1 MIHVKDELKKKI
13 SDKVSS
19 CIFWLIAIIIATVAT
34 FIWQTKIALFILS
47 ITVIFFILSLI
58 ELCLVCLKLKKILS
72 DEKRKEQEKADKIF
86 ARQEPEKNLYEVLHS
101 LRNEH
106 SERLCDMAKKIG
118 VKTGDLYRIENGLE
132 KNRIKVKEVLTK
144 IEKVYNLGGIEIA
157 TLQFGFLTTY
167 GEKSKDA
174 N

>member
-1 MIHVKDELKKKI
+1 MIHVRDELKKKI

-19 CIFWLIAIIIATVAT
+19 CMFWLIAILIAAVATV
-34 FIWQTKIALFILS
+34 IWQTKVALFILS
-47 ITVIFFILSLI
+47 ISVIFFILSLI
-58 ELCLVCLKLKKILS
+58 ELCLVCLRLKKILNE
-72 DEKRKEQEKADKIF
+72 EKRKEQEKADISF
-86 ARQEPEKNLYEVLHS
+86 ARQEPEENLYEVLHS

-118 VKTGDLYRIENGLE
+118 IKTGDLYRIENGLE
-132 KNRIKVKEVLTK
+132 KNRIKTKEVLAK

-157 TLQFGFLTTY
+157 ALHFGYVTTY
-167 GEKSKDA
+167 GESKGA

>member
-72 DEKRKEQEKADKIF
+72 DEEN
-86 ARQEPEKNLYEVLHS
+86 KNE
-101 LRNEH
+101 
-106 SERLCDMAKKIG
+106 
-118 VKTGDLYRIENGLE
+118 
-132 KNRIKVKEVLTK
+132 
-144 IEKVYNLGGIEIA
+144 
-157 TLQFGFLTTY
+157 
-167 GEKSKDA
+167 
-174 N
+174 